1 MGCLYSTEDAEK
13 LYQTEGES
21 IVTSYAVF
29 NRCPGQRTRNGSRYT
44 MATQQVGVHPGTH
57 FASVE
62 MTSATEAVMHS
73 IAVMPSL
80 SLTVEGLAKWLAE
93 FGNTSLWENL
103 SLDGDGLSIRAG
115 MMAGSLCIAHDGSYM
130 VERSLTTCSAL
141 LVIYCQVTRQWLK
154 AAAAEVSD
162 AASNYRGELLG
173 AVMVLLVL
181 CAAGAG
187 IVDAGV
193 IAALHCDNLGVVN
206 HRNRVLMSSTQ
217 KQVQA
222 DLLRLIKYLV
232 ATNPGNARWEWGESH
247 AVEKRGWAGSSLPE
261 QLNDMA
267 DKLANEMLV
276 AAIAGGAT
284 IEGSEFHSSS

>member
-1 MGCLYSTEDAEK
+1 M
-13 LYQTEGES
+13 
-21 IVTSYAVF
+21 
-29 NRCPGQRTRNGSRYT
+29 R
-44 MATQQVGVHPGTH
+44 
-57 FASVE
+57 
-62 MTSATEAVMHS
+62 
-73 IAVMPSL
+73 L
-80 SLTVEGLAKWLAE
+80 SL
-93 FGNTSLWENL
+93 
-103 SLDGDGLSIRAG
+103 R
-115 MMAGSLCIAHDGSYM
+115 
-130 VERSLTTCSAL
+130 
-141 LVIYCQVTRQWLK
+141 LK

-247 AVEKRGWAGSSLPE
+247 AVENRGWAGSSLPE

-284 IEGSEFHSSS
+284 IEGSAFHSSS